1 MSSIANNIAA
11 TLKRIHDAE
20 QCAQRSEGSVALLAV
35 SKTKPAEQIRQA
47 FDAGQRDFGENY
59 LQDALPKVDQLA
71 DLAICWH
78 FIGPLQSNKSR
89 SVAESFDWFHSLE
102 RLKIAQRLS
111 DQRPVELAPLNVC
124 IQVNISAEAS
134 KSGVMAEQVVEL
146 AQQIVVL
153 PGLQLRGLMAIPAA
167 ALDETGQRQAF
178 AEMQELF
185 QQLKAALPSA
195 VADRID
201 TLSMGMSSDL
211 EIAVEQ
217 GSTMVRI
224 GTAIFGSRDAVATN
238 KAQ

>member
-20 QCAQRSEGSVALLAV
+20 QCVRRPEGSVVLLAV
-35 SKTKPAEQIRQA
+35 SKTKPAEQLRQA
-47 FDAGQRDFGENY
+47 FEVGQRDFGENY
-59 LQDALPKVDQLA
+59 LQDALPKMEQLA

-111 DQRPVELAPLNVC
+111 DQRPPELAPLNVC
-124 IQVNISAEAS
+124 IQVNISAETS
-134 KSGVMAEQVVEL
+134 KSGVMPEQVVEL

-153 PGLQLRGLMAIPAA
+153 PRLQLRGLMAIPAA

-178 AEMQELF
+178 AEMQQLF
-185 QQLKAALPSA
+185 QLLKVALPA
-195 VADRID
+195 LAADRID

-224 GTAIFGSRDAVATN
+224 GTAIFGSRDTAGSE